1 MEDCSAQNRASPP
14 AVYALLGKTV
24 NREADPCVTLPGIKV
39 LKIERGKSY
48 HKCQGQGSRVWRAPG
63 ATNSWHED
71 REAKRREEAR
81 AGSQPSR
88 QVGSPGRVLSRGK
101 A

>member
-14 AVYALLGKTV
+14 AVYALLGKMV
-24 NREADPCVTLPGIKV
+24 NREADPCVMLPGIKV

-48 HKCQGQGSRVWRAPG
+48 HKCQGQGSRAWRAPG